1 MPPPTGRHQRATPPS
16 FAQHCFEKLR
26 LHHKLL
32 STFVTHRMS
41 AVLTAGNS
49 MLDTGCWCAALRASA
64 AGSAEELMRCAVTKL
79 ADTAVVHRFR
89 RQRVVGRYVIHSR
102 HG

>member
-32 STFVTHRMS
+32 STFVTHRRS
-41 AVLTAGNS
+41 AVQQPTSATRPEQHG
-49 MLDTGCWCAALRASA
+49 DADDVRERLREA
-64 AGSAEELMRCAVTKL
+64 
-79 ADTAVVHRFR
+79 H
-89 RQRVVGRYVIHSR
+89 
-102 HG
+102 

>member
-16 FAQHCFEKLR
+16 FAQHCFKKLR

-41 AVLTAGNS
+41 ALLTAS
-49 MLDTGCWCAALRASA
+49 RSRLRPAAGRAPTSRSDLPRENRERVGETVGAGSGQATRASRA
-64 AGSAEELMRCAVTKL
+64 RARS
-79 ADTAVVHRFR
+79 
-89 RQRVVGRYVIHSR
+89 
-102 HG
+102 